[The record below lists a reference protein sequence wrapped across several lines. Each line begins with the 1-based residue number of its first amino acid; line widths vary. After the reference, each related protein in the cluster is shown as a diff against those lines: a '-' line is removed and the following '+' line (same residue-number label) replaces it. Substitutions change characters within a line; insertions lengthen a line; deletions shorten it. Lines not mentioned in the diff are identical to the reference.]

1 MNDCYKCGHYDAAKE
16 IDPTGPYAICPACGY
31 RHPFRRLP
39 LLILCGASGSGKS
52 TVAHHLPRMTQQA
65 VVLDSDI
72 LWSAAFDQPETNY
85 RDFYE
90 TWLRLAKNIA
100 QAGKPA
106 LLVSAGGIPENIEP
120 CVERR
125 YFSTIHY
132 LALVCDDA
140 ALAARLRQRPAWRQN
155 SNSPFIATQI
165 EFNRWFKNHAEEQ
178 TPPITLLDTTEVT
191 VEQTAVRVVAW
202 IEEITEGIH
211 QEEPNKKEN
220 EL

>member
-1 MNDCYKCGHYDAAKE
+1 MMNVCYKCGHYDAAKE
-16 IDPTGPYAICPACGY
+16 IDPTGPYAICPACGH

-52 TVAHHLPRMTQQA
+52 TVGHHLPWMTQQA

-106 LLVSAGGIPENIEP
+106 LLISAGGIPENIEP

-125 YFSTIHY
+125 YFSALHY

-140 ALAARLRQRPAWRQN
+140 TLAARLRQRPAWRQ
-155 SNSPFIATQI
+155 SSEPAI
-165 EFNRWFKNHAEEQ
+165 EEHVAFNRWFKTHAEEQ
-178 TPPITLLDTTEVT
+178 TPPITLLDTTEVAI
-191 VEQTAVRVVAW
+191 EQTAARVAAW
-202 IEEITEGIH
+202 IEGIAEGINR
-211 QEEPNKKEN
+211 EEPNKKED

>member
-1 MNDCYKCGHYDAAKE
+1 MMNVCYKCGHYDAAKE
-16 IDPTGPYAICPACGY
+16 IDLTGPYAICPACGY

-52 TVAHHLPRMTQQA
+52 TVGHHLPRMTQQA

-100 QAGKPA
+100 QAGKPI
-106 LLVSAGGIPENIEP
+106 LLISAGGIPENIEP

-125 YFSTIHY
+125 YFSTTHY

-140 ALAARLRQRPAWRQN
+140 ALAARLRQRPAWRQ
-155 SNSPFIATQI
+155 SSESAI
-165 EFNRWFKNHAEEQ
+165 EEHVAFNRWFKANAKEQ
-178 TPPITLLDTTEVT
+178 TPLITLLDTTEDAI
-191 VEQTAVRVVAW
+191 ERTAARVAAW
-202 IEEITEGIH
+202 IEEIAEGSH
-211 QEEPNKKEN
+211 QEGPNKKEN

>member
-1 MNDCYKCGHYDAAKE
+1 MNVCYKCGHYDAAKE

-72 LWSAAFDQPETNY
+72 LWSTAFDQPETNY

-120 CVERR
+120 CMERR

-140 ALAARLRQRPAWRQN
+140 ALATRLHQRPAWRQ
-155 SNSPFIATQI
+155 SSEPAI
-165 EFNRWFKNHAEEQ
+165 EEHVAFNRWFKNHAAEQ

-191 VEQTAVRVVAW
+191 VEQTAARVADWV
-202 IEEITEGIH
+202 EGIIERIN